1 MEHHSAGRV
10 SSGGPYSLLL
20 TNLVVSFCCFL
31 FHLLCFSCVC
41 VCTCLLVLARLDW
54 PLDHLLLECR
64 GQAGTCFG
72 LLANALGQSPHQ
84 LYFYWRLKN
93 GHWTL
98 VYLSTASHWGCHL
111 NLNQFISIHSFI
123 ALAIFNNIGWFAC
136 KLNPFVR
143 CLFAL
148 CSLIHC
154 LLVALVVHS
163 LDWLISGPE
172 NTGVDRF
179 ALHVMGPRYSPS
191 VQLIATRIHLRCID
205 RPTRGDDTDTFVQ
218 VCISKLW
225 FQKLFLFPFL
235 AGGLWK
241 NNHKD

>member
-1 MEHHSAGRV
+1 MEHHSAGRIIGRTLFIAV
-10 SSGGPYSLLL
+10 DKSGRFFLLFFVPFALLFLCVCVHLLACLGSSRLATWSFASWMQGTGRHLLWFACECTRTKPTPTLLLL
-20 TNLVVSFCCFL
+20 T
-31 FHLLCFSCVC
+31 
-41 VCTCLLVLARLDW
+41 T
-54 PLDHLLLECR
+54 EE
-64 GQAGTCFG
+64 
-72 LLANALGQSPHQ
+72 
-84 LYFYWRLKN
+84 
-93 GHWTL
+93 WTL
-98 VYLSTASHWGCHL
+98 DTSVLEHRVAL
-111 NLNQFISIHSFI
+111 RVPLEFESIYFNSFI

-163 LDWLISGPE
+163 LDWLVSGPE
-172 NTGVDRF
+172 NGVDRF